1 MDKLVKKNFIT
12 ENIER
17 LNEPNIDRLLSEY
30 EGVCPF
36 PNKTELGYYLKDKF
50 SKEISSLGDIV
61 WTKWKNLSFVRSK
74 IKILANEYFWSKS
87 DLENYIEQR
96 VKQELLKKY
105 VSDDTLIDLIIDK
118 IENESSEIGFKVI
131 KSDFRK
137 VLKSSLNI
145 ILQCG
150 FPVNLNGIN
159 TGVMTANAG
168 DSAQFLFLARAI
180 LVGLN
185 CSNVDVRSSRYD
197 AIVDYKKKLYRIQV
211 KGVSGTSISFKDRDR
226 GGQGIDTSHER
237 NRGKRI
243 TKEDCDIYVAV
254 DKTVGLCYLIPMEW
268 VEDLPEEK
276 INSVSLIE
284 VDEFKEYWT
293 IFEQY

>member
-1 MDKLVKKNFIT
+1 MDKVEKKRFVN

-17 LNEPNIDRLLSEY
+17 INEPHIDRFISEY
-30 EGVCPF
+30 GQGCPF
-36 PNKTELGYYLKDKF
+36 PNKTELGYYLKEKF
-50 SKEISSLGDIV
+50 YEEIKSKGDEV
-61 WTKWKNLSFVRSK
+61 WNKWKTLSFIGSK
-74 IKILANEYFWSKS
+74 IKELANEYYWSKS
-87 DLENYIEQR
+87 DLENYLEQR

-105 VSDDTLIDLIIDK
+105 ELDNTLVDLIVDK
-118 IENESSEIGFKVI
+118 IENESAEIGFKFI
-131 KSDFRK
+131 KSDFKK
-137 VLKSSLNI
+137 VLKSSFNI
-145 ILQCG
+145 TLQCG
-150 FPVNLNGIN
+150 FPVNLNQIN

-180 LVGLN
+180 LAGLN

-197 AIVDYKKKLYRIQV
+197 AIVDYNKKLYRIQV

-254 DKTVGLCYLIPMEW
+254 DKTVGICYLIPMEW
-268 VEDLPEEK
+268 VENLPEEQ
-276 INSVSLIE
+276 INSVSLSE

-293 IFEQY
+293 IFDQY